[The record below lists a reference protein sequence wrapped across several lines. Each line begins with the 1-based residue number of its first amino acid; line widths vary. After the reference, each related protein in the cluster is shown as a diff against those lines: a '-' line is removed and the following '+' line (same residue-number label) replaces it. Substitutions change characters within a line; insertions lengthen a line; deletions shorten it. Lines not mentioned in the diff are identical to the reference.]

1 MDTIDK
7 KEFIQRKMES
17 NNKDTPYL
25 TLNDLY
31 EIYDKCKLFSL
42 IKIVKDEGEVIFNEE
57 DNEEGDP
64 DTKEG
69 DIKVSMRGL
78 QK

>member
-1 MDTIDK
+1 MDTIEK
-7 KEFIQRKMES
+7 KEFIQRRMES
-17 NNKDTPYL
+17 NNEETPYL

-31 EIYDKCKLFSL
+31 EIYDKCKLYSL
-42 IKIVKDEGEVIFNEE
+42 IKIVKNEGEVIFNEE
-57 DNEEGDP
+57 DNEEGDSN
-64 DTKEG
+64 TKEG

>member
-17 NNKDTPYL
+17 NNKETPYL

-57 DNEEGDP
+57 DNEERNSDNE
-64 DTKEG
+64 EG
-69 DIKVSMRGL
+69 DIKISMRRL